1 MYKVKS
7 YLMAISIM
15 LITSVIS
22 LFVLSLFTYAFKW
35 QADKAMIG
43 IIVTYVIAG
52 VAGGFCLQKI
62 QSREDGI
69 KKCVSIRKKMIE
81 ALILSG
87 TFMISLMIWSGIGL
101 HHTFQLSSY
110 TLLIWILIA
119 SSAFGAM
126 YVKK

>member
-1 MYKVKS
+1 MCKVKS

-35 QADKAMIG
+35 QADRAMIG
-43 IIVTYVIAG
+43 IIVAYVLAG
-52 VAGGFCLQKI
+52 FAGGFCLRKI

-69 KKCVSIRKKMIE
+69 KKYVSIRKKMIE

-119 SSAFGAM
+119 SSAFGGM